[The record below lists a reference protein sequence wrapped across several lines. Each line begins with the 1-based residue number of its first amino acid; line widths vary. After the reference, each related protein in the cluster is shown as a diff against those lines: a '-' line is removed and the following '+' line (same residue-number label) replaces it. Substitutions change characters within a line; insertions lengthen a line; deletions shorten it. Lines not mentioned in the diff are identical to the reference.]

1 MTTVEI
7 TDVCLRD
14 GLQDEPVIV
23 TTEDKLRILDAL
35 VDAGVRRLEIGSFVN
50 PKKVPQMADSAELF
64 AGVRRRPDVVLTA
77 LALNTRGVERA
88 MAAGADEVSIV
99 LSASEAHSSANAGQS
114 IDQALERYRD
124 AVAAHPQVRFIGGI
138 STAFRCPFEGEI
150 DPQRL
155 IRLVEGFRDMGIT
168 TVGLADTLGTTP
180 PDELMRSLAHVRTAV
195 PDVEYS
201 LHLHNAHGQAL
212 ETVTRAVDAGI
223 TTFDA
228 AVAGYGGCPFAP
240 GAHGNIATEELIS
253 HLHRAGIT
261 TGIDLDALTDVAA
274 LVRGIVASARPLDT
288 VHTGGRS
295 DA

>member
-50 PKKVPQMADSAELF
+50 PRKVPQMADSAELF
-64 AGVRRRPDVVLTA
+64 AGVRRRPDVMLTA

-88 MAAGADEVSIV
+88 VAAGADEVSIV

-114 IDQALERYRD
+114 VDQALERYRD

-180 PDELMRSLAHVRTAV
+180 PDELMRSLENVRTAV

-223 TTFDA
+223 MTFDA

-240 GAHGNIATEELIS
+240 GAHGNIATEELVS
-253 HLHRAGIT
+253 HLHRGGIT

-288 VHTGGRS
+288 VHTGGRNE
-295 DA
+295 A